1 MQAEPNPGRRVLSL
15 AVLFYLSGLPD
26 VALRNAG
33 LDRPPTRGIL
43 SLVPFNLPRTV
54 RSIRRVQTIARVLTH
69 HGFGH
74 LVARLHLERYV
85 PLPKRW
91 RRALVVSQEEADLT
105 LGRRLAMVLEELG
118 PTFIKLGQV
127 MSSRPDLL
135 PPDIIRELIQLQDRV
150 PPFPSEQA
158 HQLIAANLG
167 RPLKDCFQTF
177 GETPFASG
185 SIAQVYRAA
194 TFAADNRPSKRVVVK
209 VKRPGIE
216 DIVRLDMTILHWI
229 ADLAE
234 RLVPELHRYR
244 PHVIVEDFERTMLR
258 EMDFVNEAATMTRFT
273 EAIGG
278 DGDVHVPDVHW
289 ELTGPSV
296 LTLEEVAGR
305 SAQYYFDHPEADLD
319 RKAIAEKLARSFIKQ
334 LFEVG
339 LFHADPHPGNLLIEP
354 PAAIGLI
361 DYGLTGRIDDEML
374 GNLVVA
380 LVAAFN
386 REPDLIVE
394 VLADM
399 GSLGDQTDRQQ
410 LRQEF
415 LQLIE
420 KYYGLP
426 LHRFDMQTLFY
437 EITNLI
443 RRNDV
448 TLPREF
454 IMFGKALVA
463 IGGVCLQFDPNL
475 DLLTLVK
482 PKLQS
487 LIARRFAPARVAKSM
502 AVAGWH
508 MVSILKSAPGTLRD
522 ISRRLATGKWQVQI
536 RHQNLD
542 DLAHE
547 LDRSSNRLSF
557 AIITAAIIVGSSMIL
572 SSGGQTSVFRIPL
585 HFFGLIGYVMAGV
598 MGVGLVIA
606 ILRSGKLS

>member
-1 MQAEPNPGRRVLSL
+1 M
-15 AVLFYLSGLPD
+15 
-26 VALRNAG
+26 
-33 LDRPPTRGIL
+33 
-43 SLVPFNLPRTV
+43 
-54 RSIRRVQTIARVLTH
+54 QTIARVLTH

-74 LVARLHLERYV
+74 LVARLRLERYV

-91 RRALVVSQEEADLT
+91 RRAVIVSREEADLT
-105 LGRRLAMVLEELG
+105 LGRRLALVLEELG

-127 MSSRPDLL
+127 LSSRPDVL
-135 PPDIIRELIQLQDRV
+135 PPDIIQELTKLQDRV
-150 PPFPSEQA
+150 PPFPTEEA
-158 HQLIAANLG
+158 HRIIAVNLG
-167 RPLKDCFQTF
+167 RPVQECFQTF
-177 GETPFASG
+177 EDPPFASG
-185 SIAQVYRAA
+185 SIAQVHRAT
-194 TFAADNRPSKRVVVK
+194 TFAADGRPPQRVVVK

-216 DIVRLDMTILHWI
+216 DVVRLDMTILHWI

-234 RLVPELHRYR
+234 RLIPELHSYR
-244 PHVIVEDFERTMLR
+244 PHLIVDEFERTMLR
-258 EMDFVNEAATMTRFT
+258 EMDLVNEAATMARFA
-273 EAIGG
+273 EAITD
-278 DGDVHVPDVHW
+278 DGDLRVPGVHW

-296 LTLEEVAGR
+296 LTLEELPGR
-305 SAQYYFDHPEADLD
+305 SAQYYFDHPEEPLD
-319 RKAIAEKLARSFIKQ
+319 RKAIADKLARSFIKQ

-354 PAAIGLI
+354 PATVGLI

-374 GNLVVA
+374 GNLVVS

-386 REPDLIVE
+386 REPDLVVE

-399 GSLGDQTDRQQ
+399 NALGERTDRQQ
-410 LRQEF
+410 LRHEL

-426 LHRFDMQTLFY
+426 LYRFDMQTLFY

-454 IMFGKALVA
+454 VMFGKALVA
-463 IGGVCLQFDPNL
+463 VGGVCLQFDPDL
-475 DLLTLVK
+475 DLLSLVR

-487 LIARRFAPARVAKSM
+487 LIARRFAPARIAKAM
-502 AVAGWH
+502 AIAGWH
-508 MVSILKSAPGTLRD
+508 LASILKTAPGQLRD
-522 ISRRLATGKWQVQI
+522 IARRLARGQWQLQV

-547 LDRSSNRLSF
+547 MDRSSNRLSF
-557 AIITAAIIVGSSMIL
+557 AIITAAIIVGSSMVL
-572 SSGGQTSVFRIPL
+572 ATGAGRAVLGIPL
-585 HFFGLIGYVMAGV
+585 QALGLVGYFIAGLMGIGLI
-598 MGVGLVIA
+598 IA

>member
-1 MQAEPNPGRRVLSL
+1 VP
-15 AVLFYLSGLPD
+15 
-26 VALRNAG
+26 
-33 LDRPPTRGIL
+33 
-43 SLVPFNLPRTV
+43 VPFNLPRTV

-74 LVARLHLERYV
+74 LVARLRLERYV

-91 RRALVVSQEEADLT
+91 RRAVIVSREEADLT
-105 LGRRLAMVLEELG
+105 LGRRLATVLEELG

-127 MSSRPDLL
+127 MSSRPDVL
-135 PPDIIRELIQLQDRV
+135 PPEIIQELTQLQDRV
-150 PPFPSEQA
+150 PPFPTEEA
-158 HQLIAANLG
+158 HRIIAVNLG
-167 RPLKDCFQTF
+167 RPVPKCFQTF
-177 GETPFASG
+177 DDVPFASG
-185 SIAQVYRAA
+185 SIAQVHRAT
-194 TFAADNRPSKRVVVK
+194 TFPADGKPSQRVVVK

-216 DIVRLDMTILHWI
+216 DVVRLDMTILHWI

-234 RLVPELHRYR
+234 RLIPELHHYR
-244 PHVIVEDFERTMLR
+244 PHLIVDEFERTMLR
-258 EMDFVNEAATMTRFT
+258 EMDFVNEAATMARFE
-273 EAIGG
+273 EAIGA
-278 DGDVHVPDVHW
+278 DGDLAVPDVYW

-296 LTLEEVAGR
+296 LTLEELPGR
-305 SAQYYFDHPEADLD
+305 SAQYYFDHPEAPLD
-319 RKAIAEKLARSFIKQ
+319 RKAIADKLARSFVKQ

-354 PAAIGLI
+354 PATVGLI

-386 REPDLIVE
+386 RESDLVVE

-399 GSLGDQTDRQQ
+399 GSLGEHTDRQQ
-410 LRQEF
+410 LRHEL

-454 IMFGKALVA
+454 VMFGKALVA
-463 IGGVCLQFDPNL
+463 IGGVCLQFDPEL
-475 DLLTLVK
+475 DLLVLVK

-487 LIARRFAPARVAKSM
+487 LIARRFAPARIAKAM
-502 AVAGWH
+502 AIAGWH
-508 MVSILKSAPGTLRD
+508 LASILKTAPGQIRD
-522 ISRRLATGKWQVQI
+522 IARRLARGQWQLHV

-547 LDRSSNRLSF
+547 MDRSSNRLSF
-557 AIITAAIIVGSSMIL
+557 AIITAAIIVGSSLVL
-572 SSGGQTSVFRIPL
+572 SSAGTRAVLGVPL
-585 HFFGLIGYVMAGV
+585 QALGLVGYFIAGLMGIGLI
-598 MGVGLVIA
+598 IA